1 MGCYNLFCLEQ
12 NTRKQEKKAI
22 SWKYI
27 YIYIYIYIKVLK
39 KLQKKKKNQAYHNQI
54 HYTYMIQQNKKKT
67 SVTKCYNLSKRVVH
81 CNIFVKI

>member
-27 YIYIYIYIKVLK
+27 YIYKSTQEIT
-39 KLQKKKKNQAYHNQI
+39 KKKKNQAYHNQI

-67 SVTKCYNLSKRVVH
+67 SVTKCTISPNVLCIVT
-81 CNIFVKI
+81 FL